1 LRLRQILAT
10 GLLLIVVM
18 VLLYP
23 TTATGTVNLS
33 ARYEQ
38 AVVEAEPPVG
48 RLVFK
53 GITNLHV
60 SFSEVR
66 IHSANEENQTGWLP
80 ISFGTP
86 SIDLVDLTNKSG
98 TILVT
103 PTVPVGEYNG
113 VMLAFSNVTAVFNGT
128 TAQVESVPAYMVV
141 SHRFTVRSGSE
152 THLSLKFTVDY
163 RALNSS
169 RRVFFEVKPILD

>member
-1 LRLRQILAT
+1 MRLRQILAAV
-10 GLLLIVVM
+10 LLLIVVM
-18 VLLYP
+18 VILYP

-33 ARYEQ
+33 AQYEQ

-53 GITNLHV
+53 GITNIYV

-66 IHSANEENQTGWLP
+66 IHSANEENETGWLP

-86 SIDLVDLTNKSG
+86 SIDLVDLKNEFG

-113 VMLAFSNVTAVFNGT
+113 VMLVFSNVTAVFNGT
-128 TAQVESVPAYMVV
+128 TAQVESVPAYTVV
-141 SHRFTVRSGSE
+141 GHRFNVRSGLE
-152 THLSLKFTVDY
+152 TNLRLKFTVDY

-169 RRVFFEVKPILD
+169 RRVFFEVNPIID